1 MRNIQLCMGYLV
13 IVVLIL
19 FLIKLCNGS
28 LYVTLCNG
36 SFIFAHYTL
45 ACKALLAL
53 CVLFTL
59 HSMMSWSANKPN
71 EIIVWEAPIIV
82 LLGLFFMFIL
92 VSSNNLLV
100 AFLAIEG
107 LSITLYYILS
117 ADVKKGNTPASMLA
131 YFILGATASLLFLYG
146 VFRIYLQTGTFNY
159 TEIKCFFAE
168 VNSFDIGANS
178 SGYTITL
185 SCLLVG
191 LLFKLAAFPN
201 YFWIRNLYC
210 VASTPVLSYFAIPV
224 KVTLFVII
232 FKLFTYTFAG
242 LSAIWINLFLYSG
255 LGSLFVGCLL
265 ALHARGIHSF
275 IAGAGIHHIGFI
287 LCWVSC
293 NTELAFSASIFYL
306 LLYVGTLLA
315 FFSLLAVLK
324 SLHGKFFVTLKDL
337 ESAQNNPFIR
347 TILYIIIFSFAG
359 IPPFFAFF

>member
-1 MRNIQLCMGYLV
+1 M
-13 IVVLIL
+13 
-19 FLIKLCNGS
+19 
-28 LYVTLCNG
+28 
-36 SFIFAHYTL
+36 
-45 ACKALLAL
+45 
-53 CVLFTL
+53 
-59 HSMMSWSANKPN
+59 
-71 EIIVWEAPIIV
+71 

-275 IAGAGIHHIGFI
+275 IAGAGINHIGFI
-287 LCWVSC
+287 LCGVSC